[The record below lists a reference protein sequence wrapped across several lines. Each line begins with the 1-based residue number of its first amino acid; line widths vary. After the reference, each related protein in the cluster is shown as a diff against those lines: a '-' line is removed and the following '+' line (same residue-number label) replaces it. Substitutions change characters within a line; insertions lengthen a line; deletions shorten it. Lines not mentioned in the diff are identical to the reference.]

1 MDRDHLDKILVQSV
15 VIRSSIRPQFIL
27 LPIAPGITQALVAQ
41 VHSFYLV

>member
-1 MDRDHLDKILVQSV
+1 MDRDHLDKSLVQSV

-27 LPIAPGITQALVAQ
+27 LPIAPGITQALVTQ